1 MPKQHRKNNTM
12 GNDDAN
18 PKQIENIADKRKDDL
33 ITNTRPYLSA
43 SFPHSNDENIRPNI
57 NDDAMNPA

>member
-1 MPKQHRKNNTM
+1 M